1 VATRKNGA
9 GRTLIKATLNSRLV
23 TRKYGGKAKASMD
36 DLKMWLSGEVVSGC
50 FRDGIEISKV
60 YEKFEADTG
69 KVIDLNHLGY
79 SKLSKLLRILRTSSQ
94 HLE

>member
-1 VATRKNGA
+1 VLSSVSYRDSN
-9 GRTLIKATLNSRLV
+9 LH
-23 TRKYGGKAKASMD
+23 GGKGKTSMD
-36 DLKMWLSGEVVSGC
+36 DLKICLLGKVVSGC

-79 SKLSKLLRILRTSSQ
+79 SKLSKLG
-94 HLE
+94 